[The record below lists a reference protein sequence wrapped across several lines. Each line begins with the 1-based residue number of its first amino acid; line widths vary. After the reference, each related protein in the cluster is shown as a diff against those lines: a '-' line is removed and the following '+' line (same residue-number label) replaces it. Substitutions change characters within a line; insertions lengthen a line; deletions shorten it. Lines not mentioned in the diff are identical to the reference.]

1 MSRHLSENGA
11 SMARRGPD
19 ENVFEEEQ
27 AGFRKGLGPRQLQMI
42 AIGGAIGTGLFLGAG
57 GRLAKAGP
65 SLLFDFA
72 LCGIIAYLILRALGE
87 LVVHRP
93 SSGSFVSYA
102 REFYGEKAAFV
113 AGWWYWIH
121 WAMTSIVD
129 TTAIALYVKWFGQY
143 SAVIAGIPQWI
154 FALAVVVIVVS
165 MNLISVKVFGE
176 MEFWFSLIK
185 VLALLI
191 FLVLGVVFVIF
202 GTPTGS
208 PTGFQVI
215 ADHGGWFPEGI
226 APALLLI
233 QGVVFAYSSIELVGT
248 TSGET
253 RNAQQVIP
261 KAINTVILRIVVFY
275 IGSILLLI
283 LLLPYTAYQN
293 GVSPFVT
300 FFSSIGVDAAGPI
313 MELVVITAAL
323 SSLNAGM
330 YSTGRIMHSM
340 AVAGS
345 GPRFARSLTRG
356 GVPWGGIVMTAA
368 VTLLGVVLNA
378 VVPAQAFEIV
388 LNLASV
394 GIVAGWAT
402 IALSHLKF
410 VSLARQGVYRR
421 PGYRMPGAP
430 FTDWVILVF
439 LVGVL
444 VLIGLDYPQGTWTL
458 GAMVLVLP
466 CMAIGWYI
474 CRGRIRAIAA
484 EREGV
489 TGFFPTVA
497 GRPASG
503 HLSLTDQA
511 AAEAEAARAERIAGH
526 SDAARES
533 SERQDAV
540 DYTHDA
546 VRRASRGRRSG
557 RFRDRDS

>member
-1 MSRHLSENGA
+1 MVA
-11 SMARRGPD
+11 
-19 ENVFEEEQ
+19 
-27 AGFRKGLGPRQLQMI
+27 I
-42 AIGGAIGTGLFLGAG
+42 AD
-57 GRLAKAGP
+57 
-65 SLLFDFA
+65 S
-72 LCGIIAYLILRALGE
+72 
-87 LVVHRP
+87 
-93 SSGSFVSYA
+93 
-102 REFYGEKAAFV
+102 
-113 AGWWYWIH
+113 
-121 WAMTSIVD
+121 
-129 TTAIALYVKWFGQY
+129 TAIAIYVHWFGQY
-143 SAVIAGIPQWI
+143 SAFVAAIPQWAV
-154 FALAVVVIVVS
+154 ALAVVVLVVVTN
-165 MNLISVKVFGE
+165 MISVKVFVE

-208 PTGFQVI
+208 PTGLQVI

-444 VLIGLDYPQGTWTL
+444 ALIGLDYPQGTWTL

-503 HLSLTDQA
+503 HLLLTDQA
-511 AAEAEAARAERIAGH
+511 AAEAEAARAERIAGQ

-557 RFRDRDS
+557 RFRDRDA